1 MTESNNDKCT
11 NPDSY
16 AVAQARRV
24 TWISFFVNAILGV
37 AKILGG
43 LFARSSALI
52 ADGVHSFSDFLSDIV
67 VIVMV
72 GLARKRPDADHQ
84 FGHGRFEALAT
95 ILLSLLLIGV
105 AIGILYDSVERIIS
119 VINGE
124 TLPRPGVVALIILLL
139 SIVAKEWLF
148 YITKRV
154 GERIHSDSVVAN
166 AWHHRS
172 DSWSSLATLI
182 GVAGAMFLGE
192 KWRVLD
198 PVAALIVAVFI
209 AVVGVKMARPALNE
223 LLGASLPESD
233 LKTIKETL
241 AKIPDIKSWHALR
254 TFKSGN
260 DIYIEVHI
268 KVDPEIN
275 VLEAHKI
282 ATRAEHA
289 IKRALK
295 GHTVYVT
302 THIEPDLP

>member
-1 MTESNNDKCT
+1 MTMKKNDTCT

-16 AVAQARRV
+16 AVAQARHV
-24 TWISFFVNAILGV
+24 TWVGFFVNAVLGL

-43 LFARSSALI
+43 IFARSSALI

-67 VIVMV
+67 VLVMV
-72 GLARKRPDADHQ
+72 GMARKRPDADHQ

-105 AIGILYDSVERIIS
+105 AVGIFYDSVVRIIS

-124 TLPRPGVVALIILLL
+124 TLNRPGVLALVILIL

-148 YITKRV
+148 HITKRV
-154 GERIHSDSVVAN
+154 GERIHSDSIIAN

-172 DSWSSLATLI
+172 DSWSSIATLI

-209 AVVGVKMARPALNE
+209 AGVGVNMARPALNE
-223 LLGASLPESD
+223 LLGASLPETD
-233 LKTIKETL
+233 LKIIKDTL
-241 AKIPDIKSWHALR
+241 AKIPEIKSWHALR

-260 DIYIEVHI
+260 DAYIEVHI

-275 VLEAHKI
+275 VLTAHNI
-282 ATRAEHA
+282 ATRAERA
-289 IKRALK
+289 IKKAIQGRS
-295 GHTVYVT
+295 VYVT
-302 THIEPDLP
+302 THIEPYTK